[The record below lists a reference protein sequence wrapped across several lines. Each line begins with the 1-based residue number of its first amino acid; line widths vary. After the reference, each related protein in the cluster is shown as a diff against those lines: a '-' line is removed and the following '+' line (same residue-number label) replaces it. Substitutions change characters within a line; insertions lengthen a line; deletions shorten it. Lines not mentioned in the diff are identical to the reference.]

1 MSFYEIFH
9 FPDINNE
16 IVPAAFDL
24 FIQFI
29 RADGK
34 IKLLSEK
41 FFCFP
46 GSFDRCSNHIFKI
59 TIKI

>member
-1 MSFYEIFH
+1 MSLYKIFH
-9 FPDINNE
+9 FPNINNE
-16 IVPAAFDL
+16 IVPAGFDL
-24 FIQFI
+24 FVQFN

-41 FFCFP
+41 FFRFAS
-46 GSFDRCSNHIFKI
+46 GFDRCSNHILKI